1 MCLVWCVP
9 TILRS
14 PCWLSRIS
22 FSPLTFTQVPLYDC
36 LALWP
41 GRDASRRGLVAG
53 ITLFPFWGPGGNFRL
68 HPAGQFLGRVEKLL
82 KCQILRLFL
91 AVAGPCLC
99 LSERHRRED
108 LPWTVRK
115 RPSHHLGCQAILP
128 SSRTL
133 AHTNFFKIK
142 NYVFYWTW
150 SAPFNP
156 LSIGL
161 YVCSLHP
168 LCLAWW

>member
-36 LALWP
+36 LAPWP

-53 ITLFPFWGPGGNFRL
+53 ITLFPFWEPGGNFL
-68 HPAGQFLGRVEKLL
+68 SPSSWAISWQSKETPKMPDPE
-82 KCQILRLFL
+82 
-91 AVAGPCLC
+91 AVSSCAGPCLC

-115 RPSHHLGCQAILP
+115 RPSHHLGCQAILS
-128 SSRTL
+128 SSRAL

>member
-1 MCLVWCVP
+1 MFPPFWDRP
-9 TILRS
+9 ADWAEFHS
-14 PCWLSRIS
+14 PHWH
-22 FSPLTFTQVPLYDC
+22 SP
-36 LALWP
+36 
-41 GRDASRRGLVAG
+41 R
-53 ITLFPFWGPGGNFRL
+53 FPFMTAWLFDQVEMPVEEDSSLASLSFLSEDQEATFCL
-68 HPAGQFLGRVEKLL
+68 HPAGQFLGKVEKLL